1 MQVKYT
7 PQFLVKLEEI
17 FSESKY
23 ILRYEKGNFQAGYC
37 ILKDQNVVVVNKYFT
52 VEGKVN
58 VLIEILRTIG
68 INPEML
74 SDKTRKF
81 FLEITQTEIELK

>member
-7 PQFLVKLEEI
+7 PQFLVRLEEI

-23 ILRYEKGNFQAGYC
+23 ILRYEKGNFHAGYC
-37 ILKDQNVVVVNKYFT
+37 ILKEQNVVVVNKYFT

-58 VLIEILRTIG
+58 VLIEILRNIG
-68 INPEML
+68 LNADTMSE
-74 SDKTRKF
+74 KTKKL
-81 FLEITQTEIELK
+81 FLEITQTEINLK